1 MVVEDSKTLKIDSV
15 WLGIEWKRVLSKL
28 VFLLVLW
35 GFLLVVVFP
44 FYWMFI
50 SSVKVFADLF
60 MVPNPAEG
68 VHPVF
73 FPTRFDFE
81 NTYRRALIELHFARY
96 AVNSL
101 IVSGISV
108 VLTVAFGTLG
118 AYAVARLTFKGKGFV
133 SNAILAIYT
142 VPGILLIIPLYV
154 LITRAGL
161 VNSLGGLVITY
172 MAQTIPVALYMLAG
186 YFKTIPVEIEEAALV
201 DGYSRLGVIWRVTIP
216 LSLPAIATVALYVF
230 MITWNEFLFAFIIL
244 RDSDKYTLP
253 IGLAHLH
260 QMTHAG
266 VWGQLMAG
274 SVILTVPVIV
284 LFLTFEKYLVQGL
297 TGGGVKG

>member
-1 MVVEDSKTLKIDSV
+1 MVVEDSETLKIDSV
-15 WLGIEWKRVLSKL
+15 WLGIEWRKVLSKL
-28 VFLLVLW
+28 AFLLLLW
-35 GFLLVVVFP
+35 GFLLVVIFP

-60 MVPNPAEG
+60 VVPNPAEG
-68 VHPVF
+68 VNPVF
-73 FPTRFDFE
+73 FPIRFDFE

-96 AVNSL
+96 AINSL

-118 AYAVARLTFKGKGFV
+118 AYAIARLTFKGKGFM

-161 VNSLGGLVITY
+161 VNSLGGLVLTY

-186 YFKTIPVEIEEAALV
+186 YFKTIPAEIEEAALV

-230 MITWNEFLFAFIIL
+230 MITWNEFLFAFVIL
-244 RDSDKYTLP
+244 RDSNKYTLP
-253 IGLAHLH
+253 IGLAHLSR
-260 QMTHAG
+260 MTHAG

-274 SVILTVPVIV
+274 SILLTVPVIV